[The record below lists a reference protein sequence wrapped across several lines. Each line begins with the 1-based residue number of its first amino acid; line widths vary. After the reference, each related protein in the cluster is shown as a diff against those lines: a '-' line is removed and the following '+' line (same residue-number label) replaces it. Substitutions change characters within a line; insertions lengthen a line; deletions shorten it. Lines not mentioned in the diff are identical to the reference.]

1 MIKKTVLA
9 FLFLSQIVFSQSAKL
24 DTNFLLLG
32 DHTNFSI
39 SSPTNT
45 TTKWPKFQDT
55 IVAGIEIIKSGK
67 IDTINNV
74 LTQKFIVTSFDSGTY
89 IIPQIEFS
97 KKNKST
103 QLVLNVISPK
113 IDNLLKDIKA
123 PIDEPFGFY
132 DILPWLLS
140 LIIFLALIY
149 ILNKLIKYKHISK
162 TKIKKEITIAADIVA
177 LRDLNEL
184 EEKELYQK
192 GKTKQYHTKISEI
205 IRRYIEKR
213 FNFIALE
220 QTTEEI
226 LVEIK
231 NKIKV
236 EEYTHL
242 KIILERSDL
251 AKFAKTKPTSAKN
264 KQSMEL
270 AKEFV
275 EITKQKND

>member
-1 MIKKTVLA
+1 MSEWIIGIR
-9 FLFLSQIVFSQSAKL
+9 F
-24 DTNFLLLG
+24 
-32 DHTNFSI
+32 I
-39 SSPTNT
+39 SVILKDVPV
-45 TTKWPKFQDT
+45 
-55 IVAGIEIIKSGK
+55 IK
-67 IDTINNV
+67 IDQLNN
-74 LTQKFIVTSFDSGTY
+74 
-89 IIPQIEFS
+89 
-97 KKNKST
+97 KNETVS
-103 QLVLNVISPK
+103 S
-113 IDNLLKDIKA
+113 
-123 PIDEPFGFY
+123 Y
-132 DILPWLLS
+132 
-140 LIIFLALIY
+140 
-149 ILNKLIKYKHISK
+149 
-162 TKIKKEITIAADIVA
+162 
-177 LRDLNEL
+177 EL

-264 KQSMEL
+264 KQSMDL